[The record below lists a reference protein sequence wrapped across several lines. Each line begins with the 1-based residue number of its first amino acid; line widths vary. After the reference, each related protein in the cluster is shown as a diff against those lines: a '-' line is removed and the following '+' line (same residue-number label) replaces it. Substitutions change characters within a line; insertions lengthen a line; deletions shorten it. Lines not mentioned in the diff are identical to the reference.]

1 MDSQIA
7 FLIQD
12 KAFDYLDAPIKRVS
26 TIDAPQAYSKALEN
40 AQIPDS
46 SVLASALENPLIL
59 SEDGSVNRNAK
70 KLSDTMSVG
79 TVVAWHKKKGD
90 LVVNGDILAE
100 IETDKATMELENFDD
115 GVLLDIFVEE
125 GSEAAIGSPLAV
137 VGEEG
142 EEFSELL
149 PSKSDEA
156 STEEDTEKHTDSDN
170 SVEAKEDVEEDNKL
184 VDQDHL
190 KNRSVSGGQRVLA
203 SPLAKKIAKEENI
216 DLSSVAGSGPREE
229 LFVATWLK
237 EANLSR
243 H

>member
-1 MDSQIA
+1 MAQ
-7 FLIQD
+7 LIEM
-12 KAFDYLDAPIKRVS
+12 P
-26 TIDAPQAYSKALEN
+26 
-40 AQIPDS
+40 
-46 SVLASALENPLIL
+46 
-59 SEDGSVNRNAK
+59 

-156 STEEDTEKHTDSDN
+156 STEEGTEKHTDSDN

-190 KNRSVSGGQRVLA
+190 ENRSVSGGQRVLA
-203 SPLAKKIAKEENI
+203 SPLAKK
-216 DLSSVAGSGPREE
+216 L
-229 LFVATWLK
+229 LK
-237 EANLSR
+237 KKI
-243 H
+243 